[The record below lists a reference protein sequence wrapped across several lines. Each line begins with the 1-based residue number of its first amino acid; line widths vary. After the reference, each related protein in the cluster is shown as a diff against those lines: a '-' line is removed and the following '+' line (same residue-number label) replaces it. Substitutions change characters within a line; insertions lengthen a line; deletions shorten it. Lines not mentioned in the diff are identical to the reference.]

1 MDLFDRVH
9 DHPVLYVIKVKPSLG
24 SIPDRTEMISSY
36 INRVSVGARTE
47 QRVWRSKNLVYIR

>member
-1 MDLFDRVH
+1 MNLFDRVH

-47 QRVWRSKNLVYIR
+47 QRV